1 MNIYLIR
8 HAQTTMNAK
17 GKVFSGISDVSLSTN
32 GIECTQ
38 KIANSGLWGK
48 IEHIYISPLIRA
60 RQTADILFGT
70 NNTYTVVDEFA
81 EMNFG
86 DYEGRKMP
94 AEYESDPIFYKWV
107 NDPENLSFPNGENL
121 KTHAINAYKALKS
134 IAENKEY
141 TNVAIVS
148 HATTIRLILS
158 IILTDSILNFRK
170 IPCDNIGVSLITVDQ
185 GCAKVKYIN
194 APIGI

>member
-1 MNIYLIR
+1 MW
-8 HAQTTMNAK
+8 
-17 GKVFSGISDVSLSTN
+17 D
-32 GIECTQ
+32 E
-38 KIANSGLWGK
+38 
-48 IEHIYISPLIRA
+48 IEHIYISPLIRT

-70 NNTYTVVDEFA
+70 NNTYTVVNEFA
-81 EMNFG
+81 EMDFG
-86 DYEGRKMP
+86 DYEGKSMP
-94 AEYESDPIFYKWV
+94 IDYVSDPIFFKWV
-107 NDPENLSFPNGENL
+107 NDPENLSFPNGGNL
-121 KTHAINAYKALKS
+121 KVHAMNAYKALKN